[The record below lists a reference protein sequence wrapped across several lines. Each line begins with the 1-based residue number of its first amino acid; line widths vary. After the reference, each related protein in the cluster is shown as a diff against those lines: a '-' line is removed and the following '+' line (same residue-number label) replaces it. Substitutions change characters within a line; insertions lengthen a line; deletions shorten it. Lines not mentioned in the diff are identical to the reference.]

1 MRRGIFPIGAVSC
14 IIELEFIFGG
24 FGLNRIYLDN
34 SATTMVCEQAAKKAL
49 EAMTETYGNP
59 SSLHTM
65 GFEAE
70 RELTAARQAA
80 AELLDAREE
89 EILFTSGGTESNNL
103 ALFGAA
109 QAKRRDGRRI
119 VTTAIEHP
127 SVLRVMEQLE
137 KQGFEVVRLRP
148 DSAGHISPEQV
159 EQAVTSDT
167 ILVSMM
173 LVNNE
178 TGVRLPV
185 ESVAPAIRR
194 ANAPALFH
202 VDAVQ
207 AFGKVP
213 IRPGRLKIDLLS
225 ASSHKIHGPKGA
237 GILYVREGR
246 HIPPRTFGGGQEKD
260 MRPGTEPMPAIAGF
274 GAAVRALPSFS
285 EFGEQMSRLNFLCR
299 EKLSQIPGIMFNS
312 PEDAVPYILN
322 FSVPGVRAETILHY
336 LASRGVFV
344 SSGSACAKA
353 KPSHVLAAMGL
364 GRARIQ
370 ASLRVSLS
378 RYNRPEDIGAL
389 ADALSQGLAE
399 LAKRPL

>member
-1 MRRGIFPIGAVSC
+1 M
-14 IIELEFIFGG
+14 
-24 FGLNRIYLDN
+24 NRIYLDN

-137 KQGFEVVRLRP
+137 KQGFEVVYLRP
-148 DSAGHISPEQV
+148 DSAGHILPKQV
-159 EQAVTSDT
+159 EQAVTPDT

-185 ESVAPAIRR
+185 ESAAPAIRR

-274 GAAVRALPSFS
+274 GAAVRALPPFS
-285 EFGEQMSRLNFLCR
+285 EFGEQMSRLNSLCR

-322 FSVPGVRAETILHY
+322 FSVPGVRAETMLHY

-353 KPSHVLAAMGL
+353 KPSHVLAAMDL

-370 ASLRVSLS
+370 TSLRVSLS

-399 LAKRPL
+399 LVKRPL